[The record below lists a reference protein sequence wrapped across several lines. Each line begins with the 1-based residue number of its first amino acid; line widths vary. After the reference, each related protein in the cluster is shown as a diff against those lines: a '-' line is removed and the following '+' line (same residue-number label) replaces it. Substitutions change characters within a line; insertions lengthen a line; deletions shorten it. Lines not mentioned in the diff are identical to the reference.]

1 MDYTKFKSLINLF
14 ESRNPELEYQQLEGE
29 VIATLKSYN
38 SQVYTKL
45 AQKVERISQ
54 LEVEVKALKEEVK
67 QETRENITDLFDA
80 ADAVNT
86 RVVDTVSF
94 ILTLSKDPKA
104 TEAPKYKDILEALT
118 EHLTPVLFAVLE
130 QHKKTMITVTQ
141 KAPALRIRSK
151 EEQLKEEDSMIAR
164 FVDQLK
170 GLVARWAG
178 GYDRKL
184 NMLKQAAGY

>member
-1 MDYTKFKSLINLF
+1 MDYTKFKKLINLF
-14 ESRNPELEYQQLEGE
+14 EARNPELEYQQLEGE

-80 ADAVNT
+80 ADAINT

-118 EHLTPVLFAVLE
+118 EHLTPELIAVLE
-130 QHKKTMITVTQ
+130 QLKKTMVTVTQ
-141 KAPALRIRSK
+141 KAPALRIRPK
-151 EEQLKEEDSMIAR
+151 EEQLEEEDNMIAR
-164 FVDQLK
+164 FINHLMGIVS
-170 GLVARWAG
+170 RWAG
-178 GYDRKL
+178 NYDRKL
-184 NMLKQAAGY
+184 GMLKQAAGY